1 MCETNETDILTYNNV
16 EVLNLIRCRE
26 GKFVV

>member
-1 MCETNETDILTYNNV
+1 MCETSETDILTYNIV